1 MYIYIWRC
9 PEGVPFYVG
18 LTRNKHR
25 TNPCNSGSRN
35 WLTLQRLEEVG
46 VHNVLVEIRTV
57 DSIVAGQELERKL
70 IAEYGRIDKRTG
82 TLTNLRV
89 GGEGVELPTETQR
102 EKTRLAMLDPK
113 HPIRSAA
120 ARDKHRKRMKD
131 PDIQAKIRGENN
143 PSKKPEVRQKLKEL
157 WQDPDF
163 RERMK
168 VARTG
173 KKRVLSDDAKNKM
186 RDAIKRNSAMKG
198 WGERNGVDAKFEEK
212 RLNGIR
218 AAQPKRREK
227 MSDPAALEQRRA
239 RLKETMNS
247 DEFKAKRA
255 EWDTP
260 EYRAKLSEAR
270 RKYWADKKAAAS
282 A

>member
-1 MYIYIWRC
+1 MYIYIWSC

-18 LTRNKHR
+18 LTKNKRR
-25 TNPCNSGSRN
+25 TNPYNSGSRN
-35 WLTLQRLEEVG
+35 WLTLQRLDEVG

-89 GGEGVELPTETQR
+89 GGEGIQLPTEAQR
-102 EKTRLAMLDPK
+102 EKTRLAMLDPE

-120 ARDKHRKRMKD
+120 AREKQRKRMKD

-143 PSKKPEVRQKLKEL
+143 PSKKPEVRQKLREL
-157 WQDPDF
+157 WQDSAF
-163 RERMK
+163 RERIIA
-168 VARTG
+168 ARTG
-173 KKRVLSDDAKNKM
+173 KKRALSDDTKTKL
-186 RDAIKRNSAMKG
+186 REAIKRNPAMKG
-198 WGERNGVDAKFEEK
+198 WGERNGIDAAFEEK
-212 RLNGIR
+212 RLNGLK
-218 AAQPKRREK
+218 AAQPKRLEK
-227 MSDPAALEQRRA
+227 MSDPAALEQRKA

-247 DEFKAKRA
+247 EAFKAKRA

-260 EYRAKLSEAR
+260 EYRAKLSEAK
-270 RKYWADKKAAAS
+270 RKYWANKKAAA
-282 A
+282 AA

>member
-1 MYIYIWRC
+1 MYIYIWSC

-25 TNPCNSGSRN
+25 TNPCNGGSRN

-57 DSIVAGQELERKL
+57 DSIVAGQALERKL

-89 GGEGVELPTETQR
+89 GGEGVEIPKEAQR
-102 EKTRLAMLDPK
+102 EKTRLAMLNPA

-120 ARDKHRKRMKD
+120 ARDKQRKRMKD

-168 VARTG
+168 AARTG
-173 KKRVLSDDAKNKM
+173 KKRELSADTKNKL
-186 RDAIKRNSAMKG
+186 RDAVKQNPAMRG
-198 WGERNGVDAKFEEK
+198 WGERNGIDAAFEEK
-212 RLNGIR
+212 RLNGLR

-227 MSDPAALEQRRA
+227 MQDPTALAQRKQ
-239 RLKETMNS
+239 RLKDTLNS
-247 DEFKAKRA
+247 EAFKAKRA
-255 EWDTP
+255 EWDIP
-260 EYRAKLSEAR
+260 EYRAKLSAAR
-270 RKYWADKKAAAS
+270 RKYWADKKAGG
-282 A
+282 